1 MVFLRYFCI
10 FLKLMNILHVKYFGT
25 GGGSFS
31 EQIINWSYVFLT
43 CNYHMSTNTSVDNDE
58 YQDRSSSPSANIPI
72 LYDVIIIGS
81 GPAGYTAG
89 VYTSRARLKTLIIS
103 GTLPGGQ
110 LMTTSEVEN
119 YPGFPNGI
127 FGPELMMNMRQQAER
142 FGSTVID
149 DEVIRVNFKQR
160 PFMITTHS
168 QIYEAQSVLICTG
181 ASPRKLGIPA
191 EGQFAGR
198 GVSYCATCDGPF
210 FRGEDIIVVGGGD
223 TAIEEATFL
232 TKFGKSVKIVHRRD
246 SLRASKILQDKAFEN
261 PKIKF
266 LWNSVVADIKGGK
279 KIADVVVRDI
289 NNENELKIPAG
300 GLFVAIGHEP
310 NTAIFKGQLET
321 DDKGYIVLKNQTR
334 TSVDGVF
341 AAGDVHDYRYRQAV
355 TAAGFGCMAALDVE
369 KWLTESKHRK
379 QEEIQERA
387 EYAQGRSK

>member
-1 MVFLRYFCI
+1 MIQLSLNIMYANL
-10 FLKLMNILHVKYFGT
+10 LKPA
-25 GGGSFS
+25 S
-31 EQIINWSYVFLT
+31 EQIIKWWYHLH
-43 CNYHMSTNTSVDNDE
+43 CNHYMSNNITVNDDDYGDE
-58 YQDRSSSPSANIPI
+58 SGSDDSSTPTNIPV

-89 VYTSRARLKTLIIS
+89 IYTSRAKLKTLIIS

-142 FGSTVID
+142 FGSMVID
-149 DEVIRVNFKQR
+149 DEVVRVDFKQR
-160 PFMITTHS
+160 PFVITTHS
-168 QIYEAQSVLICTG
+168 QIYEAESVLICTG

-191 EGQFAGR
+191 EERFAGR

-210 FRGEDIIVVGGGD
+210 FKGEDILVVGGGD

-266 LWNSVVADIKGGK
+266 MWNSVVADIKGGK
-279 KIADVVVRDI
+279 KIADVIVKDI
-289 NNENELKIPAG
+289 NNKKEQTISVG
-300 GLFVAIGHEP
+300 GLFVAIGHES
-310 NTAIFKGQLET
+310 NTSIFKGQLEM
-321 DDKGYIVLKNQTR
+321 DDKGYIILKNQTR

-341 AAGDVHDYRYRQAV
+341 AA
-355 TAAGFGCMAALDVE
+355 
-369 KWLTESKHRK
+369 
-379 QEEIQERA
+379 
-387 EYAQGRSK
+387 